1 MNLFVTFLHIVG
13 LYGAYLAGSI
23 QLRTRSAEHT
33 REPSHAARQLP
44 QATLLMLLAVAV
56 PTTLQFFFPSVL
68 TLFERD
74 YMRFLAGDWWR
85 LITPL
90 FVQDGGISGSIFNL
104 VSLLLVGS
112 AAEQL
117 WGSRRWLII
126 WFIGGVLSEIIAF
139 AWQPV
144 GAGNSVA
151 NFSLAA
157 SVAVLCLTRNP
168 LRPARI
174 AALLALGAGMSL
186 LLLNDIHGAAAMLGA
201 VIAIVLIWFD
211 RRWLLKRL

>member
-1 MNLFVTFLHIVG
+1 
-13 LYGAYLAGSI
+13 
-23 QLRTRSAEHT
+23 
-33 REPSHAARQLP
+33 
-44 QATLLMLLAVAV
+44 MLLAVAV

-112 AAEQL
+112 ASEQL
-117 WGSRRWLII
+117 WGSQRWLII

-168 LRPARI
+168 LRTARI
-174 AALLALGAGMSL
+174 AALLALGAGVSL

-211 RRWLLKRL
+211 RRWLLKRV

>member
-1 MNLFVTFLHIVG
+1 MISRRSLETGTALLTGAFGAVVVVSSFGNGIGWSTAGVESGTFPFIVG
-13 LYGAYLAGSI
+13 LIIL
-23 QLRTRSAEHT
+23 
-33 REPSHAARQLP
+33 
-44 QATLLMLLAVAV
+44 
-56 PTTLQFFFPSVL
+56 
-68 TLFERD
+68 
-74 YMRFLAGDWWR
+74 
-85 LITPL
+85 
-90 FVQDGGISGSIFNL
+90 SGSIFNL

-112 AAEQL
+112 ASEQL

-174 AALLALGAGMSL
+174 AALLALGAGVSL

-211 RRWLLKRL
+211 RRWLLKRV

>member
-1 MNLFVTFLHIVG
+1 
-13 LYGAYLAGSI
+13 
-23 QLRTRSAEHT
+23 
-33 REPSHAARQLP
+33 
-44 QATLLMLLAVAV
+44 MLLAVAV

-117 WGSRRWLII
+117 WGSRRWLLI

-157 SVAVLCLTRNP
+157 SVAVLCLTRNS
-168 LRPARI
+168 LRPARV
-174 AALLALGAGMSL
+174 AALLALGAGVSL

-211 RRWLLKRL
+211 RRWLPKRV